1 MSTPAGLEQGYRR
14 LLAWYPVWFRSEQ
27 GEEMLAVLMA
37 GAQPGQQR
45 PGLMESIDV
54 LRSALGMRL
63 RSLSAGLRN
72 HEWVDALALFSVT
85 APLFLLVADV
95 LEVALPYRVHVR
107 AGDPFVMR
115 VFGGHPEVGG
125 LSLLRVTFFDIA
137 VGCQVII
144 AVLILLGLRWLAL
157 AGIVAS
163 AGYLAVASHWIDWI
177 PRPLQLLTA
186 GAYILTAAALFG
198 PADPRRGRQLLTWG
212 HGVVLLLAAGAVQA
226 STLQYDATDG
236 IARFLSPGP
245 PDTTVYFVISVAL
258 AVAALTMAVIL
269 RLNRY
274 FLLLLAVMFY
284 PYVMQLAYPQNS
296 SSDDLLGSP
305 TPAHLAVL
313 FGPPVLVAVVAVLTA
328 IARLGVPLPS
338 EPGQPGV
345 A

>member
-85 APLFLLVADV
+85 APLFLLVADI
-95 LEVALPYRVHVR
+95 LEVALPYRLHVR
-107 AGDPFVMR
+107 AGDPFLMR
-115 VFGGHPEVGG
+115 VFGAHPEVGG

-157 AGIVAS
+157 AAIAAS

-245 PDTTVYFVISVAL
+245 PDTTVYFVTSVAL
-258 AVAALTMAVIL
+258 AAAALNMAVIL

-284 PYVMQLAYPQNS
+284 PYVMQLAYPQHS
-296 SSDDLLGSP
+296 SGADLLGSP

-313 FGPPVLVAVVAVLTA
+313 FGPPLLVAVVAVLTA